1 MGRRNDHSREE
12 IRQMALD
19 AGTELLQQQG
29 VTAVSA
35 RKVASRINY
44 TVGTLYLVFE
54 NLDDLLLQINLRT
67 LELMYDRLHDCIDTR
82 QTPLEQLMKM
92 AHTCLDFAR
101 ENENRWRLVYEH
113 ESHLRNDTHE
123 QYLQVS
129 MAMLTLVEQQLSRLV
144 TLEQEELQKQA
155 RALWGGV
162 HGICMLSLSGKL
174 FHHDTRV
181 EEMLEL
187 LVNQFIHGLSQNS

>member
-29 VTAVSA
+29 VAAVSA
-35 RKVASRINY
+35 RKVASSINY

-67 LELMYDRLHDCIDTR
+67 LELMYDRLHDCLDTR
-82 QTPLEQLMKM
+82 QPPLEQLRTM
-92 AHTCLDFAR
+92 AHVYLDFAR
-101 ENENRWRLVYEH
+101 GNENRWRLVYEH

-129 MAMLTLVEQQLSRLV
+129 MAMLTLVEQQLSRHASF
-144 TLEQEELQKQA
+144 EQEELQKQA
-155 RALWGGV
+155 GALWGGL

-174 FHHDTRV
+174 LRRDVPV
-181 EEMLEL
+181 EEMLDL
-187 LVNQFIHGLSQNS
+187 FINQFIRGLSQNS

>member
-19 AGTELLQQQG
+19 AGTQLLQQHG
-29 VTAVSA
+29 VAAVSA

-67 LELMYDRLHDCIDTR
+67 LELMHDRLHNCVDTR
-82 QTPLEQLMKM
+82 QSPLSQLRKM
-92 AHTCLDFAR
+92 AHAYLEFAR

-113 ESHLRNDTHE
+113 ESHLRNETHE

-129 MAMLTLVEQQLSRLV
+129 MAMLALVEQQLSRHASF
-144 TLEQEELQKQA
+144 EPEDLQKQA
-155 RALWGGV
+155 RALWGSV

-174 FHHDTRV
+174 LQQDVPV
-181 EEMLEL
+181 EEILDL
-187 LVNQFIHGLSQNS
+187 LINQFIHGLSHNS

>member
-1 MGRRNDHSREE
+1 
-12 IRQMALD
+12 MALD

-29 VTAVSA
+29 VAAVSA

-54 NLDDLLLQINLRT
+54 NQDDLLLQINLRT
-67 LELMYDRLHDCIDTR
+67 LELMYDRLHDCLNTR
-82 QTPLEQLMKM
+82 QPPLEQLRNM
-92 AHTCLDFAR
+92 AHVYLDFAR

-123 QYLQVS
+123 QHLQVS
-129 MAMLTLVEQQLSRLV
+129 MAMLALVEEQLSRHASF
-144 TLEQEELQKQA
+144 EQEELQKQA
-155 RALWGGV
+155 GALWGGL

-174 FHHDTRV
+174 LRQDVPV
-181 EEMLEL
+181 EEMLDL
-187 LVNQFIHGLSQNS
+187 LINQFVRGLSQNS